1 VAAKAAFVIRG
12 GIRVVPAQRW
22 WVAALVAVAVV
33 TAGALAW
40 SIAPWTAQTYV
51 ATRDVLVIV
60 LPGDATGAHDAYVA
74 QERADAIAS
83 ALAGGALVS
92 SDAFAGQVVREVGAH
107 AHAGSALAT
116 ISPAAVAHA
125 LQASH
130 RGNVVTL
137 SATWDSP
144 GEASALADAAAQTLA
159 AMGVTDVQALPAED
173 ARAAASVRVEVMGTA
188 AVVRGDTGAAWT
200 RAAEIAERGALA
212 AAAIVI
218 LAGTLSAISRR
229 GRHGTEVDLHA
240 AETKTPAH
248 DARASGE
255 SGSGAKPGA

>member
-1 VAAKAAFVIRG
+1 MRG
-12 GIRVVPAQRW
+12 GLRAIPAQRL

-33 TAGALAW
+33 TAGALTW
-40 SIAPWTAQTYV
+40 SIAPWTAPTYV
-51 ATRDVLVIV
+51 ATRDVLVVV
-60 LPGDATGAHDAYVA
+60 LSGDATGAHDAYVA

-83 ALAGGALVS
+83 ALAGATLVS
-92 SDAFAGQVVREVGAH
+92 SDAFAGQVAREVAAH

-116 ISPAAVAHA
+116 ISPAAVTHA

-130 RGNVVTL
+130 QGNVVTL

-159 AMGVTDVQALPAED
+159 AVSAADVQALPAED
-173 ARAAASVRVEVMGTA
+173 ARAAASVQVVVLGTA

-200 RAAEIAERGALA
+200 RAADIAERGALA

-218 LAGTLSAISRR
+218 LAGALTAVSRR
-229 GRHGTEVDLHA
+229 RRRGPEVDLHA
-240 AETKTPAH
+240 AGTKTPAH
-248 DARASGE
+248 DARATGE
-255 SGSGAKPGA
+255 LGAEPGT